1 MTQRRTTLTFYCWLC
16 AVTALAMAAA
26 MVGQS
31 STSFAAEPAAATVS
45 TETVAAKKL
54 PELVKEDFEEGA
66 ERWEPTDKNAWKLVQ
81 GNGSQ
86 VLSLFQQSK
95 YKPEFR
101 SPLNY
106 TLLKETPVGDFM
118 LDVKVLST
126 ARDYGHRDACIFFGH
141 QNANQF
147 YYVHL
152 AKQQDD
158 HANQIFIVNNAARVK
173 ISETSTKGTPWDD
186 AWHQVRIARTVA
198 DGKIAV
204 FFDDMEKPIMTATDK
219 NFTWGKVGLGSFDDT
234 GDFDEVMLRGE
245 KVTPPTK

>member
-1 MTQRRTTLTFYCWLC
+1 
-16 AVTALAMAAA
+16 MAAA

-31 STSFAAEPAAATVS
+31 STSFAAEISPVAKPAVAEPAATS
-45 TETVAAKKL
+45 KKL
-54 PELVKEDFEEGA
+54 PELLKEDFEKGA
-66 ERWEPTDKNAWKLVQ
+66 DRWEPTDKNAWKLVKRD
-81 GNGSQ
+81 GSS

-106 TLLKETPVGDFM
+106 TLLKETPVGDFI

-126 ARDYGHRDACIFFGH
+126 ARDYGHRSLCFFFGH

-173 ISETSTKGTPWDD
+173 ISETSTKGTSWDD

-204 FFDDMEKPIMTATDK
+204 YFDDLEKPIMTATDK
-219 NFTWGKVGLGSFDDT
+219 NFTWGQVGLGSFDDT
-234 GDFDEVMLRGE
+234 GDFDDVVLRGE

>member
-1 MTQRRTTLTFYCWLC
+1 MTQRKSLTFYCWLC
-16 AVTALAMAAA
+16 ALTALAMAAA
-26 MVGQS
+26 MVGQN
-31 STSFAAEPAAATVS
+31 STSFAAEPT
-45 TETVAAKKL
+45 KL
-54 PELVKEDFEEGA
+54 PELIKEDFEKGA
-66 ERWEPTDKNAWKLVQ
+66 DRWEPTDKNAWKLV
-81 GNGSQ
+81 NRDGSQ

-106 TLLKETPVGDFM
+106 TLLKDTPVGDFV

-126 ARDYGHRDACIFFGH
+126 ARDYGHRSVCFFFGH

-158 HANQIFIVNNAARVK
+158 HANQIFIVNKAARVK
-173 ISETSTKGTPWDD
+173 ISETATKGTPWDD
-186 AWHQVRIARTVA
+186 AWHQVRIARTIG

-204 FFDDMEKPIMTATDK
+204 YFDDMEKPIMTATDK

-234 GDFDEVMLRGE
+234 GDFDNVILNGE
-245 KVTPPTK
+245 KVDPATK